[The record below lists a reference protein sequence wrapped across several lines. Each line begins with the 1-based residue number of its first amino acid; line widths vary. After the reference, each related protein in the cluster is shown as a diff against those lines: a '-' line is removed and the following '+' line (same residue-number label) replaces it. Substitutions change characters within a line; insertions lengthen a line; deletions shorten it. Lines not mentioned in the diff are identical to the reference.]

1 VLDFEV
7 KKFTRVCAET
17 ESEFKPGDIFYAYLI
32 RDGGETVRRDVS
44 AEAWNGPPED
54 CIAWWK
60 SCVPDLKSKKLNWAP
75 NDVMLHYFHETDDKP
90 AELDIR
96 YVLALLLIRRRIFKL
111 EDTTEDEQL
120 GEALVCYCSKNET
133 EYTVPV
139 VKISPERSVEI
150 QSLLSQLMVDAGS

>member
-1 VLDFEV
+1 MLDFEV

-17 ESEFKPGDIFYAYLI
+17 ESEFKPGDTFYAYLV

-44 AEAWNGPPED
+44 LDAWDGPPEE

-60 SCVPDLKSKKLNWAP
+60 SSVPDPKSKKLNWAP

-90 AELDIR
+90 EELDIR
-96 YVLALLLIRRRIFKL
+96 YVLTLLLIRRRIFKL
-111 EDTTEDEQL
+111 EDTTEDEQI

-139 VKISPERSVEI
+139 MKITSKRSIEI
-150 QSLLSQLMVDAGS
+150 QALLSQLMVDAGS